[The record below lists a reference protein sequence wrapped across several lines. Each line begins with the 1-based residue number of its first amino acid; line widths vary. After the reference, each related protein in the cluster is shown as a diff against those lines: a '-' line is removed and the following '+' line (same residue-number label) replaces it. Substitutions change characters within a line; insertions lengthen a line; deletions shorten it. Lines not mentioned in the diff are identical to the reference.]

1 MIRSWKS
8 LTRNAKKVCMADFFW
23 NLGRTFPH
31 AILTIFLMRQGCT
44 LTQLAVLQSIY
55 MVVAMLTEFPSGIWA
70 DVFSRKLIYLLS
82 LVVLFLSYL
91 SIGFFSNNFTVLCV
105 SYALYG
111 LSVSLKSGTLEAEVI
126 LELSQSEEH
135 IKEYSIISSYLLS
148 ISSIMGGLIG
158 SFLYPYLYENIYII
172 SLFLFSTAFFFAL
185 SCSFGGKRAVSQSGR
200 HSLYKEIVEGL
211 SIIRDSKALRY
222 ILGLLAVSMLFTQP
236 FFQYWQVL
244 YQNSNVPEQYFG
256 LIYILF
262 QLCSVIGTAIYGR
275 LKVRNQQSIVIL
287 AIIPVIYGMIS
298 LFPWVSLVALP
309 LSVITFYVYGMHLDV
324 LQKQHAPPRHISSFL
339 SLSGTIQNIAS
350 IASLFIM
357 ASCINKI
364 GIKWAY
370 FIVFIL
376 FALSAGILQLLLNG
390 IIAQDIERQ
399 ETELLC

>member
-1 MIRSWKS
+1 MGGR
-8 LTRNAKKVCMADFFW
+8 LFKKAYIPPF
-23 NLGRTFPH
+23 
-31 AILTIFLMRQGCT
+31 
-44 LTQLAVLQSIY
+44 
-55 MVVAMLTEFPSGIWA
+55 
-70 DVFSRKLIYLLS
+70 
-82 LVVLFLSYL
+82 
-91 SIGFFSNNFTVLCV
+91 
-105 SYALYG
+105 
-111 LSVSLKSGTLEAEVI
+111 
-126 LELSQSEEH
+126 
-135 IKEYSIISSYLLS
+135 KEYSIISSYLLS

-262 QLCSVIGTAIYGR
+262 QLCY
-275 LKVRNQQSIVIL
+275 
-287 AIIPVIYGMIS
+287 
-298 LFPWVSLVALP
+298 
-309 LSVITFYVYGMHLDV
+309 
-324 LQKQHAPPRHISSFL
+324 
-339 SLSGTIQNIAS
+339 LSGTIQNIAS